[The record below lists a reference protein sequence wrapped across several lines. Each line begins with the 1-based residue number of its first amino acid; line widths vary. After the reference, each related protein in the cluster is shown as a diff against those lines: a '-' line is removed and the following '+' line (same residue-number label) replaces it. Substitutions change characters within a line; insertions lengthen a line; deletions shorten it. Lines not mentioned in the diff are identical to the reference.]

1 MAGIFNHSAQDT
13 FTVDTGPQ
21 GGGGGGVS
29 TPVFPENNA
38 QISPSSP
45 EIFLSAPWNYLLV
58 LPKCLKIIQLLP
70 SSTKVL
76 VFNYRAYT

>member
-45 EIFLSAPWNYLLV
+45 EIFLSAPWNYFARAPQV
-58 LPKCLKIIQLLP
+58 PENNTAAPQLHK
-70 SSTKVL
+70 SVS
-76 VFNYRAYT
+76 F